1 MIWSELLVA
10 FKNYLLLERGLSKNS
25 INNYLLDVQKLIG
38 YLETHSIHE
47 SASQIQADQVKQFI
61 YEISKSVKPPT
72 QARIIS
78 GLRSF
83 FDFVVLEDLRKDN
96 PMNLIESPKL
106 GRRLPE
112 TLSYEEVDSLIQ
124 SIDLST
130 TTGERNRAMLEV
142 LYSCGLRVSELITLR
157 ISDLFFEES
166 LIKVVGKG
174 NKERFVPIA
183 SIAQHYIN
191 IYISEIRREIQP
203 QKGHEDTLFLNQR
216 GKGLTRNMI
225 FIIVKQQCAKVGLRK
240 KISPHSLRHSFAT
253 HLVENG
259 ADLSTVQQMMG
270 HESITTTERYLH
282 VSTKHLMESM
292 LRFHPRGEG

>member
-1 MIWSELLVA
+1 MKWSELLVA

-25 INNYLLDVQKLIG
+25 INNYLLDVQKLIQ
-38 YLETHSIHE
+38 YLETNSIHQ
-47 SASQIQADQVKQFI
+47 SASQIQTDELKQFV
-61 YEISKSVKPPT
+61 YEIAKSVKAPT

-83 FDFVVLEDLRKDN
+83 FDYIVLEDLRKDN
-96 PMNLIESPKL
+96 PMSRIESPKI
-106 GRRLPE
+106 GRHLPE
-112 TLSYEEVDSLIQ
+112 TLSYEEVDRLIQ

-130 TTGERNRAMLEV
+130 LTGERNRAMLEI

-157 ISDLFFEES
+157 ISDLFFKES
-166 LIKVVGKG
+166 LIKVLGKG

-191 IYISEIRREIQP
+191 IYMSEIRIHIQP
-203 QKGHEDTLFLNQR
+203 QKGHEDTLFLSQR
-216 GKGLTRNMI
+216 GKGLTRHMV
-225 FIIVKQQCAKVGLRK
+225 FIVVKQQCAKAGLGE

-292 LRFHPRGEG
+292 LRFHPRGGK

>member
-1 MIWSELLVA
+1 MKWSELLDS

-25 INNYLLDVQKLIG
+25 IHSYILDVKKLVG
-38 YLETHSIHE
+38 FLENNDIQE
-47 SASQIQADQVKQFI
+47 SASSIEADHIKQFV
-61 YEISKSVKPPT
+61 YEIAKSVKAPT

-83 FDFVVLEDLRKDN
+83 FDFVVLEEFRKDN
-96 PMNLIESPKL
+96 PMNLIESPRI
-106 GRRLPE
+106 GRRLPD
-112 TLSYEEVDSLIQ
+112 TLSYEEVDTLIR

-130 TTGERNRAMLEV
+130 STGERNRAMLEL
-142 LYSCGLRVSELITLR
+142 LYSCGLRVSELTTLR

-166 LIKVVGKG
+166 LIKVLGKG

-183 SIAQHYIN
+183 SIAQHYVT
-191 IYISEIRREIQP
+191 IYLSEIRVFTKP

-216 GKGLTRNMI
+216 GKGLTRNML
-225 FIIVKQQCAKVGLRK
+225 FVIVKRLCEKAGLRK
-240 KISPHSLRHSFAT
+240 NISPHSLRHSFAT

-282 VSTKHLMESM
+282 VSKKHLMESM
-292 LRFHPRGEG
+292 LRFHPRGTY